1 MPFASLVST
10 PISRE
15 YFGHGPE
22 SAAVF
27 ADASATAT
35 TTGSN
40 HVEALSSFLDC
51 RPVSHLAPRTSF
63 KEVFIKFMP
72 RDPAPEVTELPCED
86 DMAICNREC
95 EKLYGER
102 EAEMEEPCK
111 LAVSSHFSSTTCF
124 PGTSLVHERCRG
136 TILVGDIRIGDEIK
150 DACATFSRVV
160 ALLHSNTSTTEL
172 YLEIRYRCDDGS
184 AGCLTMSPDHLLRV
198 RKGDGAQMTGASF
211 PKGACKASVDSQWD
225 WIAAQ
230 DVRSGDEV
238 EDERGHFATV
248 EATHRTCC
256 LGAFAPLTASGQ
268 LVVDGV
274 ICSCYAP
281 PAHWAISHSTCH
293 AAMLPLRLLDST
305 KASVEHWTR
314 AKGAKDPFFTVD
326 ALWLLPDMQDT
337 SLHPWASGLL
347 RTAILAQTLA
357 QHCKSLFP

>member
-1 MPFASLVST
+1 MPLSSLVCP

-15 YFGHGPE
+15 HFGHGPDVTAAFNE
-22 SAAVF
+22 PSAAGT
-27 ADASATAT
+27 TAGT
-35 TTGSN
+35 H
-40 HVEALSSFLDC
+40 HVEAFSSFLDG

-111 LAVSSHFSSTTCF
+111 LAVASYFGSASCF
-124 PGTSLVHERCRG
+124 PGTSLVHERRRG
-136 TILVGDIRIGDEIK
+136 TILVGDIRPGDEIK
-150 DACATFSRVV
+150 DACGTFSRVV
-160 ALLHSNTSTTEL
+160 ALLHSKASTAEV
-172 YLEIRYRCDDGS
+172 YLQISYRCMDGS
-184 AGCLTMSPDHLLRV
+184 TGCLTMSPDHLLRV
-198 RKGDGAQMTGASF
+198 RKGDKAQMSSTSCAKGVCEASI
-211 PKGACKASVDSQWD
+211 DSQWD

-230 DVRSGDEV
+230 DVRSGHEV
-238 EDERGHFATV
+238 EDERGQPATV
-248 EATHRTCC
+248 EAVHRTCC

-268 LVVDGV
+268 LLVDGV

-281 PAHWAISHSTCH
+281 PAPWGIPHSTCH

-305 KASVEHWTR
+305 KVSVEHWTR
-314 AKGAKDPFFTVD
+314 FNGAKDPLLTVD
-326 ALWLLPDMQDT
+326 ALWLLPDMQDV

-347 RTAILAQTLA
+347 RTATLAQTFA
-357 QHCKSLFP
+357 SNARQSFP